1 MNQIK
6 YVIRHNH
13 FAYNDEWYQ
22 TDQATLGAIKAIYTD
37 KDEAMKAYKTLI
49 AHDLYQLELY
59 DYDIFGGYE
68 TDGLSQTMEKFILEK
83 TGQEFDE
90 ITLPEMN
97 EQDAFEF
104 AQLSGLLRY
113 QLLELDETRPN
124 FVIWLPTEQRYFS
137 DFHTGDIIF
146 SAVENFVEGHESEW
160 YFLKQLNITLQGSLA
175 MLSDSPELLN
185 NFIQNQQGIRYNET
199 KLSLTIDTD
208 VVGYNTL
215 NGLNALLKQP
225 LFEIKQASLEELKNL
240 QENNAM

>member
-1 MNQIK
+1 M
-6 YVIRHNH
+6 
-13 FAYNDEWYQ
+13 
-22 TDQATLGAIKAIYTD
+22 
-37 KDEAMKAYKTLI
+37 I

-68 TDGLSQTMEKFILEK
+68 TDELSQTMEKFILEK

-146 SAVENFVEGHESEW
+146 ASVKNFVEGHKSEW
-160 YFLKQLNITLQGSLA
+160 YFLKQLNISLQGSLA
-175 MLSDSPELLN
+175 ELSDSPELLN
-185 NFIQNQQGIRYNET
+185 HFIQNQQGILYNET
-199 KLSLTIDTD
+199 DLSLTIDAD
-208 VVGYNTL
+208 IAGYNTL
-215 NGLNALLKQP
+215 SGLNALLKQP

>member
-1 MNQIK
+1 MSNIQ

-22 TDQATLGAIKAIYTD
+22 TDQATLGAVKAIYTN
-37 KDEAMKAYKTLI
+37 KDEANKAYKTLI
-49 AHDLYQLELY
+49 VHDLYQLELY

-83 TGQEFDE
+83 TGQKFDE

-97 EQDAFEF
+97 EQDALEF

-113 QLLELDETRPN
+113 QLLELDVTRPN

-146 SAVENFVEGHESEW
+146 ASVENFVEGHKSEW
-160 YFLKQLNITLQGSLA
+160 YFLKQLNISLQGSLA
-175 MLSDSPELLN
+175 ELSDSPELLN
-185 NFIQNQQGIRYNET
+185 HFIQNQQGIRYNEME
-199 KLSLTIDTD
+199 LSLTIDAD
-208 VVGYNTL
+208 IAGYNTL
-215 NGLNALLKQP
+215 SGLNVLLKQP
-225 LFEIKQASLEELKNL
+225 LFEIKQASFEELKNL